1 MLKTSWRKG
10 GVPDAYLHGMSVDRC
25 RLSRD
30 SEDERDEPRKECKG
44 VGGAG
49 WAGPSIVK
57 KRNSICKNPEAEDS
71 SVYLLK

>member
-10 GVPDAYLHGMSVDRC
+10 GVPDTYLHGVSVDRC

-49 WAGPSIVK
+49 VGRAQH
-57 KRNSICKNPEAEDS
+57 CKEKEQHMQKS
-71 SVYLLK
+71 